1 MTTEPKSSLSKI
13 PRAQMGIF
21 WRILHLITLRYGN
34 YPMGQT
40 LVSLTMVFLNERGMP
55 PTLTD
60 LCEATG
66 LPKASVSRYVSWQ
79 LREGLC
85 EEQVDPQ
92 DRRRR
97 LLVQTPKGKAE
108 WQWQLDELSRIFN
121 EVEMMH
127 GGMAEKGHSG
137 MSAEGLLELMKNLTK
152 NAPSR
157 IERSSLVNKKQSAQS

>member
-1 MTTEPKSSLSKI
+1 MAEQEKRPHGLN
-13 PRAQMGIF
+13 PHAQMGIF
-21 WRILHLITLRYGN
+21 WRILHLITSRYGN

-40 LVSLTMVFLNERGMP
+40 LVALTMVFLNERGMP

-85 EEQVDPQ
+85 KEQVDPS

-108 WQWQLDELSRIFN
+108 WDWQLSELNRIFD
-121 EVEMMH
+121 EVDEMHDANNPQGNMT
-127 GGMAEKGHSG
+127 AQQ
-137 MSAEGLLELMKNLTK
+137 LLDLMKGLTQE
-152 NAPSR
+152 AP
-157 IERSSLVNKKQSAQS
+157 IKLERPALVRKKISSL

>member
-1 MTTEPKSSLSKI
+1 MSEKKPSEHGLN
-13 PRAQMGIF
+13 PHAQMGIF
-21 WRILHLITLRYGN
+21 WRILHLITSRYGN

-40 LVSLTMVFLNERGMP
+40 LVAMTMVFLNERGLP

-85 EEQVDPQ
+85 KEQVDPA

-108 WQWQLDELSRIFN
+108 WDWQLGELNRIFD
-121 EVEMMH
+121 EVEQMH
-127 GGMAEKGHSG
+127 DPDCPQKA
-137 MSAEGLLELMKNLTK
+137 MSAEQLLELMKSLTQE
-152 NAPSR
+152 APHR
-157 IERSSLVNKKQSAQS
+157 LERPALVRKKMSSA

>member
-1 MTTEPKSSLSKI
+1 MDSEHTHQ
-13 PRAQMGIF
+13 PRMSALAQMGVF
-21 WRILHLITLRYGN
+21 WRILHLITARYGN

-40 LVSLTMVFLNERGMP
+40 LVALTMVFLNEQGLP

-85 EEQVDPQ
+85 EEHIDPA

-97 LLVQTPKGKAE
+97 LLIQTEKGKAE
-108 WQWQLDELSRIFN
+108 WEWQIKELNKVFADAVKAYRESLKR
-121 EVEMMH
+121 
-127 GGMAEKGHSG
+127 GGMPAK
-137 MSAEGLLELMKNLTK
+137 LLLDIMKDLTK
-152 NAPSR
+152 KSPKR
-157 IERSSLVNKKQSAQS
+157 RGEP

>member
-1 MTTEPKSSLSKI
+1 MAPESSNTYELN
-13 PRAQMGIF
+13 PQAQMGIF
-21 WRILHLITLRYGN
+21 WRILHLITSRYGN

-40 LVSLTMVFLNERGMP
+40 LVALTMVFLNERGMP

-85 EEQVDPQ
+85 EEHLDPK

-97 LLVQTPKGKAE
+97 LLVQTNKGQEE
-108 WQWQLDELSRIFN
+108 WDWQLRELGKVFN
-121 EVEMMH
+121 EVAGMH
-127 GGMAEKGHSG
+127 VDLAESHTG
-137 MSAEGLLELMKNLTK
+137 MSAGNLLDLMKELTK
-152 NAPSR
+152 MAPKQR
-157 IERSSLVNKKQSAQS
+157 VRSGLVKKK

>member
-1 MTTEPKSSLSKI
+1 MSIDQKGGLASI
-13 PRAQMGIF
+13 PQAQMGVF
-21 WRILHLITLRYGN
+21 WRILHLITSRYGN

-40 LVSLTMVFLNERGMP
+40 LVAITMVFLNERGMP

-97 LLVQTPKGKAE
+97 LLVQTDKGKAE
-108 WQWQLDELSRIFN
+108 WEWQLSQLNQIFTDVEKMHENTDEQGTAA
-121 EVEMMH
+121 MT
-127 GGMAEKGHSG
+127 AQ
-137 MSAEGLLELMKNLTK
+137 GLLELMKSLTQ
-152 NAPSR
+152 NAPDR
-157 IERSSLVNKKQSAQS
+157 LERAALVKKK